1 LFRVVAIEVNC
12 RPTDVQ
18 IDAKNGNEHQSQR
31 IYRTMKSILILLA
44 IAITTV
50 NSFTL
55 PINRRYA
62 FAATTRTRLYSD
74 NSNENNSGSKTKFGE
89 QATSVEER
97 FLTDFRTADGELVD
111 PYKLLNIKRSA
122 TKTEIKE
129 SYRRLSRKLHPDA
142 QQSNILPG
150 RW

>member
-1 LFRVVAIEVNC
+1 
-12 RPTDVQ
+12 
-18 IDAKNGNEHQSQR
+18 
-31 IYRTMKSILILLA
+31 MKSNTILLA
-44 IAITTV
+44 ITITTV

-62 FAATTRTRLYSD
+62 MATTRTRIHSD
-74 NSNENNSGSKTKFGE
+74 NLNGNNSGSKTKFGE

-122 TKTEIKE
+122 TKIEIKE

-142 QQSNILPG
+142 VQQSNILPG

>member
-1 LFRVVAIEVNC
+1 MCI
-12 RPTDVQ
+12 
-18 IDAKNGNEHQSQR
+18 
-31 IYRTMKSILILLA
+31 ILLA

-62 FAATTRTRLYSD
+62 FATRTRLYSD

-89 QATSVEER
+89 QATSTEER

-142 QQSNILPG
+142 VHQSNILPG

>member
-1 LFRVVAIEVNC
+1 
-12 RPTDVQ
+12 
-18 IDAKNGNEHQSQR
+18 
-31 IYRTMKSILILLA
+31 MKSIILLA
-44 IAITTV
+44 IAITTD
-50 NSFTL
+50 SFTL

-62 FAATTRTRLYSD
+62 LAATRTRIYSD
-74 NSNENNSGSKTKFGE
+74 NSNGNNSVSKTKFGE

-122 TKTEIKE
+122 SKTEIKE

-142 QQSNILPG
+142 VQQSNILPG

>member
-1 LFRVVAIEVNC
+1 
-12 RPTDVQ
+12 
-18 IDAKNGNEHQSQR
+18 
-31 IYRTMKSILILLA
+31 MKSILMILLA

-50 NSFTL
+50 NSFT

-62 FAATTRTRLYSD
+62 LATTRTQIYLD
-74 NSNENNSGSKTKFGE
+74 NSNGNNSSSKTKFGE

-122 TKTEIKE
+122 SKTEIKE

-142 QQSNILPG
+142 VQSNILPG

>member
-1 LFRVVAIEVNC
+1 
-12 RPTDVQ
+12 
-18 IDAKNGNEHQSQR
+18 
-31 IYRTMKSILILLA
+31 MKSNTILFA
-44 IAITTV
+44 IITTV

-62 FAATTRTRLYSD
+62 LAMRSRIYSD
-74 NSNENNSGSKTKFGE
+74 NSNGNNSGSKTKFGE

-142 QQSNILPG
+142 VQQSNILPG

>member
-1 LFRVVAIEVNC
+1 MKLLM
-12 RPTDVQ
+12 
-18 IDAKNGNEHQSQR
+18 
-31 IYRTMKSILILLA
+31 TMILLA

-55 PINRRYA
+55 SINRRYA
-62 FAATTRTRLYSD
+62 LTKTRARLYSD
-74 NSNENNSGSKTKFGE
+74 NSNGNNSGSKTKFGE

-111 PYKLLNIKRSA
+111 PYKLLNVKRSA
-122 TKTEIKE
+122 SKTEIKE

-142 QQSNILPG
+142 VQSNILPG

>member
-1 LFRVVAIEVNC
+1 
-12 RPTDVQ
+12 
-18 IDAKNGNEHQSQR
+18 
-31 IYRTMKSILILLA
+31 MKSILMILFA

-55 PINRRYA
+55 PMNRRYA
-62 FAATTRTRLYSD
+62 FAVTSRTQIYSD
-74 NSNENNSGSKTKFGE
+74 NSNGNNSGSKTKFG
-89 QATSVEER
+89 QQTTSTEER

-122 TKTEIKE
+122 TKIEIKE
-129 SYRRLSRKLHPDA
+129 SYRKLSRKLHPDA
-142 QQSNILPG
+142 VQQSNILPG